1 VYPIKVPA
9 LNLLLAMGAL
19 DKQIASETRLAGCP
33 HCGGPLHLAT
43 WQRKPRGVRQDLPDD
58 CTTRWGLCCGR
69 CRRRVLPD
77 SVLFCGRHVYFKA
90 VMLLVVAARQRQLSP
105 TSHSRLRA
113 LFGVSA
119 ETIRRWV
126 RVFLDRLPE
135 APAWKRK
142 RGRISPRVRDA
153 DVPVTLLDWLLNV
166 LQDHDLALVRAAAL
180 VPGL

>member
-1 VYPIKVPA
+1 MYPIRPPD
-9 LNLLLAMGAL
+9 LNVLRAMAAL
-19 DKQIASETRLAGCP
+19 DRQIAEDVKQDGCP
-33 HCGGPLHLAT
+33 FCGGPLHQAT
-43 WQRKPRGVRQDLPDD
+43 WQRKPRGVSDDLPES

-77 SVLFCGRHVYFKA
+77 SVLFCGRHVYLKA

-105 TSHSRLRA
+105 SSMGELKK

-119 ETIRRWV
+119 RTIRRWLA
-126 RVFLDRLPE
+126 VFLDRLPQ
-135 APAWKRK
+135 AAAWKRQ

-153 DVPVTLLDWLLNV
+153 EVPAALLDWLLEIHGEAD
-166 LQDHDLALVRAAAL
+166 QALVQAATL